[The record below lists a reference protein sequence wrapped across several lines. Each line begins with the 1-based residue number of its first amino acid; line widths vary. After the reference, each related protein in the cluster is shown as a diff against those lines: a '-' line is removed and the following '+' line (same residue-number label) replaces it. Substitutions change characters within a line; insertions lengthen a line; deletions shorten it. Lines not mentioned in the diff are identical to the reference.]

1 MQLSRHVSLCITMLD
16 RGHNSIQGNGVD
28 DINDY
33 DNNNI
38 KGYDNDNNN
47 SNGSYKNSN
56 YNNNDDYDSNVSS
69 NNDNN
74 CSHDND
80 IDNDS
85 NDARD
90 FDWVGQT
97 TAANIFWYFDKVIIR
112 SLLADP
118 ASCFFQASAKQQL
131 AWKQVNPFPSPSTEA
146 T

>member
-16 RGHNSIQGNGVD
+16 RGHNNIKGNCVD

-33 DNNNI
+33 D
-38 KGYDNDNNN
+38 DNSN

-56 YNNNDDYDSNVSS
+56 YNNNDDYDSNVST

-118 ASCFFQASAKQQL
+118 ASCFLGPQRNNNWLENKSIRS
-131 AWKQVNPFPSPSTEA
+131 QVHRQKPPNVGMHSNW
-146 T
+146 